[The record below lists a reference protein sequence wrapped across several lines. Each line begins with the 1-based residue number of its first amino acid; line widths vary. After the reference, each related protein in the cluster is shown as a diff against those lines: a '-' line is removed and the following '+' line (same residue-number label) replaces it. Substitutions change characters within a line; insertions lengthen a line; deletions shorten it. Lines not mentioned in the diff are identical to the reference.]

1 MNFMVI
7 IPVTREVSFHGSLFE
22 ATTLTLEL
30 FNVIIKP
37 WERWTINHS
46 PCFKWGKLIQY
57 VSKSLVKAVGE
68 HQCCPIYAC
77 TKHRRGNIS

>member
-1 MNFMVI
+1 MQTTDYELYGNYL
-7 IPVTREVSFHGSLFE
+7 VTREVSFHGSLFE

-37 WERWTINHS
+37 WESWTINHS

-68 HQCCPIYAC
+68 HQCCPSVRLHK
-77 TKHRRGNIS
+77 T